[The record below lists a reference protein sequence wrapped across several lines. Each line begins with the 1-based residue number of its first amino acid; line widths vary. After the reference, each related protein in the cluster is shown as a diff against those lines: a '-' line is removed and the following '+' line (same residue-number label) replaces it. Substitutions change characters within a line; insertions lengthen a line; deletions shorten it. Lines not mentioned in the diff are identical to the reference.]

1 MRAQRFLQI
10 FAQIKALIQAC
21 ASICANKSEN
31 SVGNQARVLYDYLIC
46 RHRILKQNVEQT
58 NTVWRGNVPWDKSVF
73 LLPPII
79 HWILAYPAISGTF
92 SFLSIPSDVGH
103 IV

>member
-1 MRAQRFLQI
+1 MFMPT
-10 FAQIKALIQAC
+10 K
-21 ASICANKSEN
+21 
-31 SVGNQARVLYDYLIC
+31 YLIC
-46 RHRILKQNVEQT
+46 RHRTLKQNVEQT
-58 NTVWRGNVPWDKSVF
+58 NTVWSGNVAWDMSVF

-103 IV
+103 IVEADLICFVLF

>member
-31 SVGNQARVLYDYLIC
+31 SVGNQARFLYDNF
-46 RHRILKQNVEQT
+46 RDEKKVDVPPKVKQGGV
-58 NTVWRGNVPWDKSVF
+58 GPIAKS
-73 LLPPII
+73 LSPISEPI
-79 HWILAYPAISGTF
+79 M
-92 SFLSIPSDVGH
+92 DEDED
-103 IV
+103 